1 MSWFDIVKRLRGN
14 QKNLDTN
21 KDGKLDADDFKRLRN
36 KKELQAKASKNIKYT
51 DTEKVA
57 PAIAAIGAGV
67 AGAANLVAGKK
78 KKKE

>member
-1 MSWFDIVKRLRGN
+1 MSWFDIVKKLRGN

-21 KDGKLDADDFKRLRN
+21 KDGKLDADDFKRLRS
-36 KKELQAKASKNIKYT
+36 KKETT
-51 DTEKVA
+51 DTEKIA
-57 PAIAAIGAGV
+57 PAVAAIGAGI